1 MELLNLVVFKEN
13 AEKVVSHLLKLGIFH
28 PVDARLIEREMEGL
42 SPLEIQK
49 EYAGFEALEITLRD
63 ILRKMRA
70 NLEPHKVN
78 QVLTQDEIVVKLEEI
93 GKALEP
99 YVTKKDELVEELKT
113 KESIFS
119 QIKDYFPLPIKKGAY
134 YTFLEVVLGK
144 IEEKNL
150 PVLEKS
156 LKDVPHLVYPVRREN
171 KILCLVIGLRR
182 DRAYINKVLKDL
194 SFEQVEYDEN
204 SPVVSRDLEM
214 KLAVQIEEIK
224 KNIEKANSDIK
235 NFCDKVKE
243 SLSQIQAS
251 ILLKKTIIEA
261 KKYSY
266 ITEKT
271 VLISGWIPQNEL
283 ARVQKE
289 LKIADS
295 TAYIEDRLPEDV
307 NIPKDEIP
315 VRLEHTKAF
324 KPFELL
330 IESYGLP
337 RYGTI
342 DPTIFVAIS
351 FLLMFG
357 AMFGD
362 LGHGIVMALVSTFLR
377 RSCNNKVKQ
386 ASALLLYCGI
396 SSAIFGV
403 LYGSCFGYE
412 FRSLW
417 MKPMENILQAFKVSI
432 IFGVVLM
439 TLGIVLNLI
448 NSIRDKNY
456 LKAVFDKAGLI
467 SGVIYWAGLG
477 LVSKLF
483 LEKEATVFPFFYLN
497 LIIGG
502 LLLLFFKPVIEV
514 MFKHKNEGMFIS
526 FMESII
532 DMLEIVM
539 GYLANTVSFIRVAA
553 FSLAHAGLF
562 LAIFELSGM
571 LKDVG
576 GGFLSMLVIIFG
588 NILVILLEG
597 LVVGIQSLRLNY
609 YEFFSKFFES
619 GKKAYKPLSI

>member
-1 MELLNLVVFKEN
+1 MVVFKEN

-28 PVDARLIEREMEGL
+28 PVDARLIEREMDGL
-42 SPLEIQK
+42 DSLEIQK
-49 EYAGFEALEITLRD
+49 EYSGYEALEITLRD
-63 ILRKMRA
+63 IVRKMRA

-78 QVLTQDEIVVKLEEI
+78 QVLTPDEISAKLEEI
-93 GKALEP
+93 SKNLEP
-99 YVTKKDELVEELKT
+99 LVAKKDELLEELKT

-134 YTFLEVVLGK
+134 YTFLEVALGK
-144 IEEKNL
+144 IEEKNV

-156 LKDVPHLVYPVRREN
+156 LKDIPHLVYPVRREN

-182 DRAYINKVLKDL
+182 DRAYISKVLKDL
-194 SFEQVEYDEN
+194 SFETVEYDEN
-204 SPVVSRDLEM
+204 SPVASRDLEM
-214 KLAVQIEEIK
+214 KLAVQLEEIK
-224 KNIEKANSDIK
+224 KNIEIANSDIK
-235 NFCDKVKE
+235 NFSDKVKDD
-243 SLSQIQAS
+243 LSKIQAS
-251 ILLKKTIIEA
+251 ITLKKTIIEA

-283 ARVQKE
+283 ERVQKE
-289 LKIADS
+289 LKNADS
-295 TAYIEDRLPEDV
+295 SAYIEDRTPEEANV
-307 NIPKDEIP
+307 PKDEIP
-315 VRLEHTKAF
+315 VRLQHTKAF

-330 IESYGLP
+330 IDSYGLP

-342 DPTIFVAIS
+342 DPTVFVAIS

-357 AMFGD
+357 AIFGD
-362 LGHGIVMALVSTFLR
+362 LGHGIVLALVSLFLR
-377 RSCNNKVKQ
+377 RSNSDKLKQ
-386 ASALLLYCGI
+386 ASVLLLYCGI
-396 SSAIFGV
+396 SSSLFGV

-412 FRSLW
+412 FKSLW
-417 MKPMENILQAFKVSI
+417 IKPMENILEAFKISI
-432 IFGVVLM
+432 IFGVSLM
-439 TLGIVLNLI
+439 TLGILINLI
-448 NSIRDKNY
+448 NCFRDKNY

-483 LEKEATVFPFFYLN
+483 LEKEASTFPFLYLN
-497 LIIGG
+497 LVIGG
-502 LLLLFFKPVIEV
+502 LLVIFFKPVVEI
-514 MFKHKNEGMFIS
+514 MLKHKNDGLFVS

-571 LKDVG
+571 LKDIG

-588 NILVILLEG
+588 NILVMLLEG

-619 GKKAYKPLSI
+619 GKKAYKPLTID

>member
-1 MELLNLVVFKEN
+1 MVVFKEN

-28 PVDARLIEREMEGL
+28 PVDARLIEREMDGL
-42 SPLEIQK
+42 DSLEIQK
-49 EYAGFEALEITLRD
+49 EYSGYEALEITLRD
-63 ILRKMRA
+63 IVRKMRA

-78 QVLTQDEIVVKLEEI
+78 QVLTPDEISAKLEEI
-93 GKALEP
+93 SKNLEP
-99 YVTKKDELVEELKT
+99 LVAKKDELLEELKT

-134 YTFLEVVLGK
+134 YTFLEVALGK
-144 IEEKNL
+144 IEEKNV

-156 LKDVPHLVYPVRREN
+156 LKDIPHLVYPVRREN

-182 DRAYINKVLKDL
+182 DRAYISKVLKDL
-194 SFEQVEYDEN
+194 SFETVEYDEN
-204 SPVVSRDLEM
+204 SPVASRDLEM
-214 KLAVQIEEIK
+214 KLAVQLEEIK
-224 KNIEKANSDIK
+224 KNIEIANSDIK
-235 NFCDKVKE
+235 NFSDKVKDD
-243 SLSQIQAS
+243 LSKIQSS
-251 ILLKKTIIEA
+251 ITLKKTIIEA

-283 ARVQKE
+283 ERVQKE
-289 LKIADS
+289 LKNADS
-295 TAYIEDRLPEDV
+295 SAYIEDRTPEEANV
-307 NIPKDEIP
+307 PKDEIP
-315 VRLEHTKAF
+315 VRLQHTKAF

-330 IESYGLP
+330 IDSYGLP

-342 DPTIFVAIS
+342 DPTVFVAIS

-362 LGHGIVMALVSTFLR
+362 LGHGIVLALVSLFLR
-377 RSCNNKVKQ
+377 RSTSDKLKQ
-386 ASALLLYCGI
+386 ASVLLLYCGI
-396 SSAIFGV
+396 SSSLFGV
-403 LYGSCFGYE
+403 LYGRCFGYE
-412 FRSLW
+412 FKSLW
-417 MKPMENILQAFKVSI
+417 IKPMENILEAFKISI
-432 IFGVVLM
+432 IFGVSLM
-439 TLGIVLNLI
+439 TLGILINLI
-448 NSIRDKNY
+448 NCFRDKNY

-483 LEKEATVFPFFYLN
+483 LEKEASTFPFLYLN
-497 LIIGG
+497 LVIGG
-502 LLLLFFKPVIEV
+502 LLVIFFKPVVEI
-514 MFKHKNEGMFIS
+514 MLKHKNDGLFVS

-571 LKDVG
+571 LKDIG

-588 NILVILLEG
+588 NILVMLLEG

-619 GKKAYKPLSI
+619 GKKAYKPLTID

>member
-1 MELLNLVVFKEN
+1 MVVFKEN

-28 PVDARLIEREMEGL
+28 PVDARLIEREMDGL
-42 SPLEIQK
+42 DSLEIQK
-49 EYAGFEALEITLRD
+49 EYSGYEALEITLRD
-63 ILRKMRA
+63 IVRKMRA

-78 QVLTQDEIVVKLEEI
+78 QVLTPDEISAKLEEI
-93 GKALEP
+93 SKNLEP
-99 YVTKKDELVEELKT
+99 LVAKKDELLEELKT

-134 YTFLEVVLGK
+134 YTFLEVALGK
-144 IEEKNL
+144 IEEKNV

-156 LKDVPHLVYPVRREN
+156 LKDIPHLVYPVRREN

-182 DRAYINKVLKDL
+182 DRAYISKVLKDL
-194 SFEQVEYDEN
+194 SFETVEYDEN
-204 SPVVSRDLEM
+204 SPVASRDLEM
-214 KLAVQIEEIK
+214 KLAVQLEEIK
-224 KNIEKANSDIK
+224 KNIEIANSDIK
-235 NFCDKVKE
+235 NFSDKVKDD
-243 SLSQIQAS
+243 LSKIQAS
-251 ILLKKTIIEA
+251 ITLKKTIIEA

-283 ARVQKE
+283 ERVQKE
-289 LKIADS
+289 LKNADS
-295 TAYIEDRLPEDV
+295 SAYIEDRTPEEANV
-307 NIPKDEIP
+307 PKDEIP
-315 VRLEHTKAF
+315 VRLQHTKAF

-330 IESYGLP
+330 IDSYGLP

-342 DPTIFVAIS
+342 DPTVFVAIS

-362 LGHGIVMALVSTFLR
+362 LGHGIVLALVSLFLR
-377 RSCNNKVKQ
+377 RSTSDKLKQ
-386 ASALLLYCGI
+386 ASVLLLYCGI
-396 SSAIFGV
+396 SSSLFGV

-412 FRSLW
+412 FKSLW
-417 MKPMENILQAFKVSI
+417 IKPMENILEAFKISI
-432 IFGVVLM
+432 IFGVSLM
-439 TLGIVLNLI
+439 TLGILINLI
-448 NSIRDKNY
+448 NCFRDKNY

-483 LEKEATVFPFFYLN
+483 LEKEASTFPFLYLN
-497 LIIGG
+497 LVIGG
-502 LLLLFFKPVIEV
+502 LLVIFFKPVVEI
-514 MFKHKNEGMFIS
+514 MLKHKNDGLFVS

-571 LKDVG
+571 LKDIG

-588 NILVILLEG
+588 NILVMLLEG

-619 GKKAYKPLSI
+619 GKKAYKPLTID

>member
-1 MELLNLVVFKEN
+1 MVVFKEN

-28 PVDARLIEREMEGL
+28 PVDARLIEREMDGL
-42 SPLEIQK
+42 DSLEIQK
-49 EYAGFEALEITLRD
+49 EYSGYEALEITLRD
-63 ILRKMRA
+63 IVRKMRA
-70 NLEPHKVN
+70 NLEPLV
-78 QVLTQDEIVVKLEEI
+78 
-93 GKALEP
+93 A
-99 YVTKKDELVEELKT
+99 KKDELLEELKT

-134 YTFLEVVLGK
+134 YTFLEVALGK
-144 IEEKNL
+144 IEEKNV

-156 LKDVPHLVYPVRREN
+156 LKDIPHLVYPVRREN

-182 DRAYINKVLKDL
+182 DRAYISKVLKDL
-194 SFEQVEYDEN
+194 SFETVEYDEN
-204 SPVVSRDLEM
+204 SPVASRDLEM
-214 KLAVQIEEIK
+214 KLAVQLEEIK
-224 KNIEKANSDIK
+224 KNIEIANSDIK
-235 NFCDKVKE
+235 NFSDKVKDD
-243 SLSQIQAS
+243 LSKIQAS
-251 ILLKKTIIEA
+251 ITLKKTIIEA

-283 ARVQKE
+283 ERVQKE
-289 LKIADS
+289 LKNADS
-295 TAYIEDRLPEDV
+295 SAYIEDRTPEEANV
-307 NIPKDEIP
+307 PKDEIP
-315 VRLEHTKAF
+315 VRLQHTKAF

-330 IESYGLP
+330 IDSYGLP

-342 DPTIFVAIS
+342 DPTVFVAIS

-362 LGHGIVMALVSTFLR
+362 LGHGIVLALVSLFLR
-377 RSCNNKVKQ
+377 RSTSDKLKQ
-386 ASALLLYCGI
+386 ASVLLLYCGI
-396 SSAIFGV
+396 SSSLFGV

-412 FRSLW
+412 FKSLW
-417 MKPMENILQAFKVSI
+417 IKPMENILEAFKISI
-432 IFGVVLM
+432 IFGVSLM
-439 TLGIVLNLI
+439 TLGILINLI
-448 NSIRDKNY
+448 NCFRDKNY

-483 LEKEATVFPFFYLN
+483 LEKEASTFPFLYLN
-497 LIIGG
+497 LVIGG
-502 LLLLFFKPVIEV
+502 LLVIFFKPVVEI
-514 MFKHKNEGMFIS
+514 MLKHKNDGLFVS

-571 LKDVG
+571 LKDIG

-588 NILVILLEG
+588 NILVMLLEG

-619 GKKAYKPLSI
+619 GKKAYKPLTID